1 MSRRVLAVGFLLLVL
16 SVGCDYGDVVTESY
30 ATLAEAEKAGA
41 IARGWI
47 PPGLPPSS
55 YELREAHNADTNRR
69 WGLFNFAPS
78 EGAALRQRLQ
88 PEEVSVAGMRCDIPH
103 RIEWWPVLLRGSLD
117 SDHVKASGLQ
127 AFRHRDE
134 NLIVLVN
141 WQQGRAYYWDR

>member
-1 MSRRVLAVGFLLLVL
+1 MSRRWHRVWLLLLIL
-16 SVGCDYGDVVTESY
+16 SAGCDYRDVVTESY

-47 PPGLPPSS
+47 PSGLPPSTH
-55 YELREAHNADTNRR
+55 ELREAHNSETNRK
-69 WGLFNFAPS
+69 WGLFNFAPDD
-78 EGAALRQRLQ
+78 GAALRQRLQ

-117 SDHVKASGLQ
+117 PDQVKASGLQ
-127 AFRHRDE
+127 AFRHRDG

-141 WQQGRAYYWDR
+141 WPQGRAYYWGP